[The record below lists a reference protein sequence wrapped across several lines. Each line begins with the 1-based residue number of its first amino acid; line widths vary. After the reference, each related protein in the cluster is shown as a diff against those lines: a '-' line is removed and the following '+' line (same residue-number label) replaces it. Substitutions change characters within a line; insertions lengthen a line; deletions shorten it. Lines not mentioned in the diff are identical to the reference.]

1 MNTLQPTRRGDGL
14 SGGVEFETRLELFV
28 PLDTLDL
35 SRRAILLDIDGTL
48 LDIAP
53 TPREVV
59 VPPGLTET
67 LTRVRD
73 RLDGALALVSGRPMA
88 EIDEF
93 FAPFKFVAVGGHG
106 AEFRPVADGPVM
118 AGRAAPLDPQFR
130 ERLKQIAAFYP
141 GVIVEDKGYSIALHY
156 RQVPKDGVRLIHDVK
171 HAHESWAD
179 HSYELLFGKA
189 VLEIKHA
196 HFNKGS
202 GVRDLMTYSPFRG
215 RAPIFIGD
223 DLTDEDAFDVM
234 PEFKGDAIS
243 VSRKLPRIEK
253 HFDSPAEV
261 RHWLGLLSAPQPVL
275 AMTGIAHQGAKPAG
289 GRELPQP
296 EHVMR
301 YADCEKFR

>member
-1 MNTLQPTRRGDGL
+1 
-14 SGGVEFETRLELFV
+14 
-28 PLDTLDL
+28 
-35 SRRAILLDIDGTL
+35 LLDIDGTL

-67 LTRVRD
+67 LARVRD
-73 RLDGALALVSGRPMA
+73 RLDGALALVSGRPII

-93 FAPFKFVAVGGHG
+93 FSPHKFVAVGGHG

-118 AGRAAPLDPQFR
+118 AGRAAPLDPEFR
-130 ERLKQIAAFYP
+130 ERLKQIAVFHP

-156 RQVPKDGVRLIHDVK
+156 RKVPKDGVRLIHDVK
-171 HAHESWAD
+171 HAYQSWAD
-179 HSYELLFGKA
+179 HSYEILFGKA

-215 RAPIFIGD
+215 RAPIFVGD

-234 PEFKGDAIS
+234 PEFKGEAMS
-243 VSRKLPRIEK
+243 VGRRFPHIRN
-253 HFDSPAEV
+253 HFNSPADV
-261 RHWLGLLSAPQPVL
+261 RRWLGLLSEQPAV
-275 AMTGIAHQGAKPAG
+275 AVVTGTAQSPAKAAA
-289 GRELPQP
+289 GRELPRR

-301 YADCEKFR
+301 YADCEKLH